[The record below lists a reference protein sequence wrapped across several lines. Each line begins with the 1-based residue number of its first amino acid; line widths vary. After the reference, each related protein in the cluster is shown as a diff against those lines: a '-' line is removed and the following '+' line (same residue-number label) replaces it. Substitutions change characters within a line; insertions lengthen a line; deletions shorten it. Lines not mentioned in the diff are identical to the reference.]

1 MTTPLIPRKHRRL
14 MSAINSLLT
23 ALTTPG
29 NESEVLANSI
39 EDAAAGLGG
48 SIAALLLVPDPAA
61 RALNVLHSRGLTN
74 QQVQGLV
81 RGDDVDAIH
90 TGLIRTAIA
99 SAAMQLEEVA
109 ETSGT
114 PWTGPRC
121 IVCAP
126 ILDAGTGTV
135 TAVLYLQQRGTATS
149 ISADGDIEWIEGYAA
164 AMSRLF
170 GHHFQRLRS
179 EQALAAITRRPRPP
193 HAPELIGDS
202 AQTHALRRD
211 LHETYIPAVD
221 AVDPEPVLVL
231 GERGTGK
238 DLIARYLHAYSARR
252 QRPFVAVNC
261 AEITDELAASRFF
274 GHKRGSFTGAVADE
288 LGLFRAAHSGVLFL
302 DEIAELSLRAQ
313 STLLR
318 VLENRTVVPVGETR
332 EVAVNV
338 QVVLATNRD
347 LDQAMTSGE
356 IRRDLV
362 DRFRTQAIRMDPL
375 RDRPADI
382 ASLVRHFVAHHLQR
396 MSKPTLGIDNEAL
409 RMMVA
414 YPWPGNVRE
423 VARVCALL
431 VTHLKPG
438 APLDRALLLRCYPQM
453 VNHTMNPKS
462 SPVLFED
469 LTLRDALRMMQREV
483 VLARLQRHNW
493 NVRTTRES
501 LGLPKTTFHRYAM
514 MLGIAVHEQRALS
527 RGMLTSA

>member
-1 MTTPLIPRKHRRL
+1 MTIPTVPRKHRRL

-23 ALTTPG
+23 VLSAPG
-29 NESEVLANSI
+29 NEGQLLASSI
-39 EDAAAGLGG
+39 EDAAAGLGIG
-48 SIAALLLVPDPAA
+48 VAALLLVPDPAA
-61 RALNVLHSRGLTN
+61 RPVNVLFSRGLTN
-74 QQVQGLV
+74 LQVQSLT
-81 RGDDVDAIH
+81 RGDDVDAIQ
-90 TGLIRTAIA
+90 TGLIRATIERR
-99 SAAMQLEEVA
+99 SMQLDQVA
-109 ETSGT
+109 DIAATPGT
-114 PWTGPRC
+114 GRC
-121 IVCAP
+121 GIVCVP
-126 ILDAGTGTV
+126 LLEAGTGTV
-135 TAVLYLQQRGTATS
+135 IAVLYLQERGSPQS
-149 ISADGDIEWIEGYAA
+149 IGADGDAEWIEGYAA

-170 GHHFQRLRS
+170 AHYFQRLRG
-179 EQALAAITRRPRPP
+179 EQALASFTRRPRPA
-193 HAPELIGDS
+193 HAPELLGDS
-202 AQTHALRRD
+202 AQTHALLRD

-238 DLIARYLHAYSARR
+238 DLIARYLHAYSGRR
-252 QRPFVAVNC
+252 HRPFVAVNC
-261 AEITDELAASRFF
+261 AEITDELAASRLF

-288 LGLFRAAHSGVLFL
+288 LGLFRAAHTGVLFL
-302 DEIAELSLRAQ
+302 DEIAELSLKAQ

-332 EVAVNV
+332 EVPVNV

-347 LDQAMTSGE
+347 LDQAMASGE

-362 DRFRTQAIRMDPL
+362 DRFRTQAIRIDPV

-382 ASLVRHFVAHHLQR
+382 PSLVRHFVAHHTQR
-396 MSKPTLGIDNEAL
+396 MSKTTLGIDNEAL
-409 RMMVA
+409 RVMVA

-438 APLDRALLLRCYPQM
+438 APLDRALLARCYPQLM
-453 VNHTMNPKS
+453 NHTMNPKS

-493 NVRTTRES
+493 NVRSTRES

-514 MLGIAVHEQRALS
+514 TLGIAVHEQRALS